1 LVVDAISGAFD
12 AGFNKGGQTR
22 EHAILIRSM
31 GIEDIIVC
39 VNKIDAVGYSKDRY
53 TYITSLMQPF
63 LEEIGFKEQNIHM
76 LPISGLT
83 GDNLHERSKKEEFG
97 WYEGP
102 ILTDILGKYYHK
114 IIQTK
119 SKPEPSLDQGF
130 RQAIQSDC

>member
-1 LVVDAISGAFD
+1 VDAISGAFD